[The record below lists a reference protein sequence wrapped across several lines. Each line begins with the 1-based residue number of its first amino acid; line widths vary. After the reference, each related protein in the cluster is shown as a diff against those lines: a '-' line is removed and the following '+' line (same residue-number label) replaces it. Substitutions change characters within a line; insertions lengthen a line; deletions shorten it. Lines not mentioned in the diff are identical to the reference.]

1 MVFIFEHVVLLL
13 RGLEIPHGVLRAI
26 LLRLQVLDLQLDL
39 LVHAVDL
46 DDQIG
51 PLDFQRRALLV
62 RAVAHRRHR
71 LLLVLY
77 QVIDEWRERHC
88 LLLVL

>member
-1 MVFIFEHVVLLL
+1 MVFIFEHVVLSV

-51 PLDFQRRALLV
+51 PLDFQRRALF
-62 RAVAHRRHR
+62 RRIVAYRRHR
-71 LLLVLY
+71 LLFVLY
-77 QVIDEWRERHC
+77 QVVDERRERHC

>member
-1 MVFIFEHVVLLL
+1 MVFIFEHVVLFL
-13 RGLEIPHGVLRAI
+13 RGLEIPYGVLRAI

-51 PLDFQRRALLV
+51 PLDFQRSVLFV
-62 RAVAHRRHR
+62 RVVAHRRHR
-71 LLLVLY
+71 LLFVLY